1 MPLHHDLNAASL
13 LPLLTV
19 DQVRDIERKHAQ
31 TPLME
36 RAGTAAA
43 EIASA
48 MMAGRDGLVVVLAG
62 PGNNG
67 GDALVC
73 ARHLRERG
81 FDVIVVG
88 RTSRYAQPDAANAL
102 AALASTDVRIVDD
115 VPRSTPALIVD
126 GLFGIGL
133 SRAIAQPW
141 SVWIEWAN
149 ASGAPILALDL
160 PSGLDAATGVARE
173 STITA
178 SATASFIALK
188 PGLLTGDGPDR
199 CGEISVHALGL
210 DAELNARGVRL
221 EWRGLH
227 PMLPAILARRVRK
240 SHKGTFGRACIV
252 GGAKGLVGA
261 ALLAGRAAIR
271 LGAGRVVIGLAAR
284 NPPLVDWLSPE
295 LMLREADALGN
306 DHDAWVVGP
315 GLGGGERARALLAK
329 FIDVEGPLVVDADGL
344 NAIAAD
350 RTLVDAVSR
359 RNGPTLATPH
369 PAEAAR
375 LLQCTTAEVQAD
387 RVRSALALSSMLNAH
402 VVLKGAGS
410 IVARPDDSFDIN
422 ATGNPALSTAGSG
435 DVLAGFLG
443 ALLAQ
448 RIDPP
453 VAMRI
458 AVCLHGAAAD
468 RLVARGVGPLGVT
481 ASEVIDAARALLN
494 ETTRGKRG
502 QARISRTKLEPG
514 PF

>member
-1 MPLHHDLNAASL
+1 MPVHHDLNAASL

-19 DQVRDIERKHAQ
+19 DELRDIEQRHAQ
-31 TPLME
+31 APLME
-36 RAGTAAA
+36 RAGAAAA

-48 MMAGRDGLVVVLAG
+48 MMAGRDGSVVVLTG

-73 ARHLRERG
+73 ARHLRELG
-81 FDVIVVG
+81 FDVVVVG
-88 RTSRYAQPDAANAL
+88 RTSQYAQPDAANAL
-102 AALASTDVRIVDD
+102 AKLASTDVRIVDN
-115 VPRSTPALIVD
+115 VPRSAPALIVD

-141 SVWIEWAN
+141 SAWIEWAN
-149 ASGAPILALDL
+149 ASGAPILALDV
-160 PSGLDAATGVARE
+160 PSGLDAVTGVARE
-173 STITA
+173 PAITA
-178 SATASFIALK
+178 TATTTFIAFK

-199 CGEISVHALGL
+199 CGDVSVHALGL
-210 DAELNARGVRL
+210 DGKLSARGVRL
-221 EWRGLH
+221 EWRGLQ
-227 PMLPAILARRVRK
+227 PTLPAILARRVRK
-240 SHKGTFGRACIV
+240 THKGTFGRACIV
-252 GGAKGLVGA
+252 GGAEGLVGA

-271 LGAGRVVIGLAAR
+271 LGAGRVVVGLAAR
-284 NPPLVDWLSPE
+284 DAPLVDWLSPE
-295 LMLREADALGN
+295 LMLREADGLGT

-315 GLGGGERARALLAK
+315 GLGSGERARALLVR
-329 FIDVEGPLVVDADGL
+329 FIDVAGPLVVDADGL

-350 RTLVDAVSR
+350 RTLIDAVSR
-359 RNGPTLATPH
+359 RSSPTLATPH

-375 LLQCTTAEVQAD
+375 LLQCTTADVQAD

-410 IVARPDDSFDIN
+410 IVARPDGSFDIN

-435 DVLAGFLG
+435 DVLAGILG

-468 RLVARGVGPLGVT
+468 MLVARGVGPLGVT
-481 ASEVIDAARALLN
+481 ASEVIDAARELVN
-494 ETTRGKRG
+494 ETTREP
-502 QARISRTKLEPG
+502 ARR
-514 PF
+514 